1 MVKTANNFED
11 LAKTLLKEVSGR
23 SRDVVERRFGIG
35 ARSKRQTL
43 ESIGET
49 YKITRE
55 RVRQIEASA
64 INKMRLGGVFKE
76 AESVFGE
83 LAKEFD
89 SRGRLWKED
98 EVLAHFA
105 SDDAGK
111 NYVYFFLSLG
121 GPFERLGADTDFY
134 HRWTSDSQSAKEA
147 HKTIA
152 GFCGNLGDDPLSRE
166 EIESR
171 FRSHAESE
179 LGKKLDEKAVFSWL
193 GVSKNVNSNNFGEW
207 GLTSSPLVRPSGMR
221 DFAYLVLKKHGSPL
235 HFREVA
241 SSIEKL
247 ASKRAHVQTVHNELI
262 KDERFVLVGRGLYA
276 LASWGYQP
284 GTVKDI
290 VRAVLEKRGP
300 MTKDDLIK
308 FVKQER
314 HVKDNTIAINLQS
327 KTHFKKL
334 SDGRFHLA

>member
-1 MVKTANNFED
+1 MNNFEE
-11 LAKTLLKEVSGR
+11 AGKNVLKELSGR
-23 SRDVVERRFGIG
+23 NRDVIERRFGIG
-35 ARSKRQTL
+35 SRSKRQTL

-147 HKTIA
+147 HKTTA
-152 GFCGNLGDDPLSRE
+152 GFCGNLGYDP
-166 EIESR
+166 
-171 FRSHAESE
+171 
-179 LGKKLDEKAVFSWL
+179 
-193 GVSKNVNSNNFGEW
+193 
-207 GLTSSPLVRPSGMR
+207 
-221 DFAYLVLKKHGSPL
+221 
-235 HFREVA
+235 
-241 SSIEKL
+241 
-247 ASKRAHVQTVHNELI
+247 
-262 KDERFVLVGRGLYA
+262 
-276 LASWGYQP
+276 
-284 GTVKDI
+284 
-290 VRAVLEKRGP
+290 
-300 MTKDDLIK
+300 
-308 FVKQER
+308 
-314 HVKDNTIAINLQS
+314 
-327 KTHFKKL
+327 
-334 SDGRFHLA
+334 